1 MRHIGAPLRLE
12 VYGTGGQRGTGAW
25 MCVVHGSS

>member
-12 VYGTGGQRGTGAW
+12 VYGQRGTGAW
-25 MCVVHGSS
+25 VCVVHGSS